1 MEFFGKQSEHCM
13 GNPSEDQLKVL
24 IIEDTPS
31 DAELAAEVL
40 MSTWQQLQWRRVA
53 TENEFRDNLVW
64 LPDVIIADYEV
75 PGFGAVAALGVLHEL
90 GSEIPLIVF
99 TGAVT
104 EETVVRCMRLGAA
117 DYLLK
122 DRLTRLSSAV
132 SNALRMRQERNEKR
146 ISEREQRRLAE
157 VNSAILS
164 SMPAHVALLDGDG
177 SIVAVNE
184 AWQRAGIPHGFD
196 DPNCAVGENYLEVC
210 KRAKG
215 DHSVDAIQVVQGL
228 QALLAGT
235 RETFAFEYACHNG
248 AEKRWLRMMA
258 TPVTRGVKS
267 GAVVMILNVTD
278 RKLAEEQIKINAN
291 ALRQLTEGVVITDAD
306 LRIVTVNKAFTTMTG
321 YSAERILGR
330 RLSELVVRE
339 QPEMLIDNLRN
350 AVIQEGGWKGELRSR
365 RANGEL
371 FPAFFSFSAVRDASD
386 AIEYYTAVFT
396 DLSTFREF
404 ERRIEYL
411 SHSDVLTGLPNRV
424 ALADQMKAAIA
435 EAQTQ
440 GGSFALLVA
449 ELDSFKTVND
459 TVGHAT
465 GDLLLKSVAD
475 RLRRINRTG
484 DALARLGGDEFGVLA
499 LHLVDSTAAEQLAE
513 HLRVAIERPF
523 RVAGQ
528 DVFITCSIGVAR
540 YPSDGQD
547 FEGLLRAADA
557 AVYRAKQLGR
567 NTVSWYSPE
576 MNVAAL
582 ERFTLQNGLPHAL
595 SRNELIVEYQPT
607 VDLFTGRLTGAEALL
622 RWRHPQLGLVPPT
635 RFIGLAE
642 DTGLIV
648 PIGDWVLR
656 TACQQVSS
664 WVAAGWDE
672 ATVAVNLSAR
682 QFNQPDLQACIESAL
697 SQANIE
703 PWRLRMEVTESMVM
717 SDPDRAAATLQRLTR
732 MGIQLAL
739 DDFGTGYS
747 SLNYLKRFHLGCV
760 KVDRS
765 FVSGVASDAE
775 DASIVRAIIAL
786 GKALGMKII
795 AEGIETVAQAEFLR
809 NAGCDDGQGFYYSP
823 ATSPSDVRAMA
834 MYRFPLAAG
843 SLQSQLDLVIGNA

>member
-1 MEFFGKQSEHCM
+1 M
-13 GNPSEDQLKVL
+13 GDQTSDQLKVL

-31 DAELAAEVL
+31 DAELAADVL
-40 MSTWQQLQWRRVA
+40 MGTWPQLEWRRVA
-53 TENEFRDNLVW
+53 TAVEFRDSLVW
-64 LPDVIIADYEV
+64 SPDVIIADYEV
-75 PGFGAVAALGVLHEL
+75 PGFGAVAALGLLHEL

-132 SNALRMRQERNEKR
+132 SNALLMRQERDEKR
-146 ISEREQRRLAE
+146 ASEREQRRLAE
-157 VNSAILS
+157 INSAILRS
-164 SMPAHVALLDGDG
+164 LPAHVALLDSEGN
-177 SIVAVNE
+177 IVAMND
-184 AWQRAGIPHGFD
+184 AWQRNGTQHGFD
-196 DPNCAVGENYLEVC
+196 DPNCEIGESYLNVC

-215 DHSVDAIQVVQGL
+215 DHAVDSIQVVQGL
-228 QALLAGT
+228 QALLAGR
-235 RETFAFEYACHNG
+235 REAFALEYACHSG

-258 TPVTRGVKS
+258 TPVTRGCRG
-267 GAVVMILNVTD
+267 GAVVMMLNVTD
-278 RKLAEEQIKINAN
+278 RKLAEEQLKINSN
-291 ALRQLTEGVVITDAD
+291 ALRHLTEGVVITDPD
-306 LRIVTVNKAFTTMTG
+306 LRIVTVNKAFSTLTG
-321 YSAERILGR
+321 YNAEKTLGR
-330 RLSELVVRE
+330 HLSEFLVRD
-339 QPEMLIDNLRN
+339 QPELLSENIRT
-350 AVIQEGGWKGELRSR
+350 AVVHDGGWKGELHSR

-371 FPAFFSFSAVRDASD
+371 FPALFSFSAVRDDSGE
-386 AIEYYTAVFT
+386 IEYFTGVFT

-404 ERRIEYL
+404 ERRIDYL
-411 SHSDVLTGLPNRV
+411 SHSDVLTGLPNRTS
-424 ALADQMKAAIA
+424 LANHMKSA
-435 EAQTQ
+435 EASLQA
-440 GGSFALLVA
+440 GGSVALLVA

-465 GDLLLKSVAD
+465 GDLLLQSVAD
-475 RLRRINRTG
+475 RLLRIARSG
-484 DALARLGGDEFGVLA
+484 DLLARLGGDEFGVLA
-499 LHLVDSTAAEQLAE
+499 FNLKDCNEAQQLAE
-513 HLRVAIERPF
+513 SLRTAIERPF
-523 RVAGQ
+523 RIAGQ
-528 DVFITCSIGVAR
+528 DVFITASIGVSSF
-540 YPSDGQD
+540 PSDGQD
-547 FEGLLRAADA
+547 FDALLRAADA

-567 NTVSWYSPE
+567 NTVSLYSPE
-576 MNVAAL
+576 MNVATT
-582 ERFTLQNGLPHAL
+582 ERFTLQNGLAHAL
-595 SRNELIVEYQPT
+595 SRQELVLEYQPT
-607 VDLFTGRLTGAEALL
+607 IDLYTGRLTGAEALL
-622 RWRHPQLGLVPPT
+622 RWRHPQLGLVLPT

-656 TACQQVSS
+656 TACRQVNK
-664 WVAAGWDE
+664 WVAAGWDD

-682 QFNQPDLQACIESAL
+682 QFNQPDLQARIADAL
-697 SQANIE
+697 ASANIE

-717 SDPDRAAATLQRLTR
+717 SDPDRAATTLQRLAR

-747 SLNYLKRFHLGCV
+747 SLNYLKRFRLGCL

-765 FVSGVASDAE
+765 FVSGVASDEE

-823 ATSPSDVRAMA
+823 ATSPADVRAMA
-834 MYRFPLAAG
+834 MNRFPLAAG
-843 SLQSQLDLVIGNA
+843 SLQSQLDLTIGNA

>member
-1 MEFFGKQSEHCM
+1 M
-13 GNPSEDQLKVL
+13 GDQTNDQLKVL

-40 MSTWQQLQWRRVA
+40 MGTWPQLEWRRVA
-53 TENEFRDNLVW
+53 TANEFRDSLVW
-64 LPDVIIADYEV
+64 CPDVIIADYEV
-75 PGFGAVAALGVLHEL
+75 PGFGAVAALGVLHDL

-164 SMPAHVALLDGDG
+164 SLPAHVALLDSEGH
-177 SIVAVNE
+177 IVAVNE
-184 AWQRAGIPHGFD
+184 AWQRNGRLHGFD
-196 DPNCAVGENYLEVC
+196 DPNCDVGESYLDVC

-215 DHSVDAIQVVQGL
+215 DHAVDAIQVVQGL

-235 RETFAFEYACHNG
+235 RESFALEYACHVG

-258 TPVTRGVKS
+258 TPVTRGGKG
-267 GAVVMILNVTD
+267 GAVVMMLNVTD
-278 RKLAEEQIKINAN
+278 RKLAEEQLKINAN
-291 ALRQLTEGVVITDAD
+291 ALRHLTEGVVITDAD
-306 LRIVTVNKAFTTMTG
+306 LHIVTVNKAFSTLTG
-321 YSAERILGR
+321 YSAEKTLGR
-330 RLSELVVRE
+330 RLSELLVRE
-339 QPEMLIDNLRN
+339 QPEMLIENIRT
-350 AVIQEGGWKGELRSR
+350 AVIHDGGWKGELRSR

-371 FPAFFSFSAVRDASD
+371 FPAFFSFSAVRDTTGE
-386 AIEYYTAVFT
+386 IEYYTAVFT

-404 ERRIEYL
+404 ERRIDYL
-411 SHSDVLTGLPNRV
+411 SHSDVLTGLPNRIS
-424 ALADQMKAAIA
+424 LAAHMQKAVGNLQSNGASI
-435 EAQTQ
+435 
-440 GGSFALLVA
+440 ALLVA
-449 ELDSFKTVND
+449 ELDSFKNVND

-475 RLRRINRTG
+475 RLRRICRPG
-484 DALARLGGDEFGVLA
+484 DVLARLGGDEFGVLA
-499 LHLVDSTAAEQLAE
+499 LNLKDSSEAEKLAE
-513 HLRVAIERPF
+513 GLRTAIERPF
-523 RVAGQ
+523 RLAGQ
-528 DVFITCSIGVAR
+528 DVFITASIGVSSF
-540 YPSDGQD
+540 PTDGQD
-547 FEGLLRAADA
+547 FEALLRAADA

-576 MNVAAL
+576 MNVATM

-595 SRNELIVEYQPT
+595 ARQEFVLEYQPT
-607 VDLFTGRLTGAEALL
+607 VDLYTGRLTGAEALL
-622 RWRHPQLGLVPPT
+622 RWRHPQLGMITPT

-656 TACQQVSS
+656 TACRQVNR
-664 WVAAGWDE
+664 WMAAGWDD

-682 QFNQPDLQACIESAL
+682 QFNQPDLQARISDAL
-697 SQANIE
+697 ASANIE
-703 PWRLRMEVTESMVM
+703 PWRLRMEVTESMIM
-717 SDPDRAAATLQRLTR
+717 SDPDRAAATLQRLAR

-747 SLNYLKRFHLGCV
+747 SLNYLKRFRLGCV

-765 FVSGVASDAE
+765 FVSGVASDEE

-809 NAGCDDGQGFYYSP
+809 NAGCDDGQGYYYSP
-823 ATSPSDVRAMA
+823 ATSATDVRAMA
-834 MYRFPLAAG
+834 MNRFPLAAG